1 MDSEQQLK
9 PATSENLQMAGNSS
23 IRQQIHR
30 NAVALIGLL
39 LLCPAASASQDIQ
52 AQISECEACHGPGGA
67 SVEDD
72 VPGLAGMDAD
82 TLLKAMEEFSYYE
95 RHCTTTTY
103 RSGDRPKTPLNM
115 CNVAN
120 TLNDQERQQLAEYF
134 EAR

>member
-1 MDSEQQLK
+1 MKAAIPQDFQV
-9 PATSENLQMAGNSS
+9 TGNPT

-30 NAVALIGLL
+30 NAVALISLL
-39 LLCPAASASQDIQ
+39 LLCPAAAASQDVQ
-52 AQISECEACHGPGGA
+52 SQISECEACHGPGGA
-67 SVEDD
+67 SVEND
-72 VPGLAGMDAD
+72 VPSLAGMDAD
-82 TLLKAMEEFSYYE
+82 TLLKAMEEFHYYE

-120 TLNDQERQQLAEYF
+120 ALDEQERQQLAEYF

>member
-1 MDSEQQLK
+1 MK
-9 PATSENLQMAGNSS
+9 PAASENLHVTGNSS
-23 IRQQIHR
+23 MRQQIHR
-30 NAVALIGLL
+30 NSVALISLL
-39 LLCPAASASQDIQ
+39 LLCQAAAASQNVQSQV
-52 AQISECEACHGPGGA
+52 SECEACHGPGGA

-72 VPGLAGMDAD
+72 VPSLAGMDAD

-115 CNVAN
+115 CNVASA
-120 TLNDQERQQLAEYF
+120 LNDQERRQLAEYF

>member
-1 MDSEQQLK
+1 MKISGILVVG
-9 PATSENLQMAGNSS
+9 L
-23 IRQQIHR
+23 
-30 NAVALIGLL
+30 ALLH
-39 LLCPAASASQDIQ
+39 PAAAACQDIQ
-52 AQISECEACHGPGGA
+52 AQISECEACHGSGGA

-72 VPGLAGMDAD
+72 VPSLAGMDAD
-82 TLLKAMEEFSYYE
+82 ILLKAMEAFSYYE

>member
-1 MDSEQQLK
+1 MK
-9 PATSENLQMAGNSS
+9 AATTEDFQVTGNPT

-30 NAVALIGLL
+30 NAVALISLFIGLVL
-39 LLCPAASASQDIQ
+39 QCPAVAASQDVQ
-52 AQISECEACHGPGGA
+52 SQISECEACHGPGGVSA
-67 SVEDD
+67 EDD
-72 VPGLAGMDAD
+72 VPSLAGMDAGA
-82 TLLKAMEEFSYYE
+82 LLKAMEEFFYYE

-120 TLNDQERQQLAEYF
+120 ALDQQERQQLADYF

>member
-1 MDSEQQLK
+1 MDSEQK
-9 PATSENLQMAGNSS
+9 MEAVTTENPGSTGNPS
-23 IRQQIHR
+23 IRRQIHR
-30 NAVALIGLL
+30 YAVALISLL
-39 LLCPAASASQDIQ
+39 LLCPAAGGSQDVQ
-52 AQISECEACHGPGGA
+52 FLVSECEACHGPGGA

-72 VPGLAGMDAD
+72 VPSLAGMDAD
-82 TLLKAMEEFSYYE
+82 TLLKAMEAFSHYE

-120 TLNDQERQQLAEYF
+120 TLNDQERRQLAEYF

>member
-1 MDSEQQLK
+1 MK
-9 PATSENLQMAGNSS
+9 PAASENLQVMGNSS
-23 IRQQIHR
+23 MRQQIHR
-30 NAVALIGLL
+30 SSVALISLL
-39 LLCPAASASQDIQ
+39 LLCPVAAASQDVQ
-52 AQISECEACHGPGGA
+52 SLVSECEACHGPGGA

-72 VPGLAGMDAD
+72 VPSLAGMDAD

-120 TLNDQERQQLAEYF
+120 TLNDQERRQLAEYF

>member
-1 MDSEQQLK
+1 MK
-9 PATSENLQMAGNSS
+9 TATSENLKVTGNSS

-30 NAVALIGLL
+30 NAVALISLL
-39 LLCPAASASQDIQ
+39 LLYPAAAAASQDVQ
-52 AQISECEACHGPGGA
+52 SQISECEACHGPGGA

-72 VPGLAGMDAD
+72 VPSLAGMDAD
-82 TLLKAMEEFSYYE
+82 TLLKAMEEFYYYE

-120 TLNDQERQQLAEYF
+120 ALDEQERQQLAEYF

>member
-1 MDSEQQLK
+1 MK
-9 PATSENLQMAGNSS
+9 PAASENLQVTGNSS
-23 IRQQIHR
+23 MRQQIHR
-30 NAVALIGLL
+30 NSVALISLL
-39 LLCPAASASQDIQ
+39 LLCQAAAASQNVQSQV
-52 AQISECEACHGPGGA
+52 SECEACHGPGGA

-72 VPGLAGMDAD
+72 VPSLAGMDAD

-115 CNVAN
+115 CNVASA
-120 TLNDQERQQLAEYF
+120 LNDQERRQLAEYF

>member
-1 MDSEQQLK
+1 MKLSKIL
-9 PATSENLQMAGNSS
+9 
-23 IRQQIHR
+23 
-30 NAVALIGLL
+30 LIGLL
-39 LLCPAASASQDIQ
+39 LQCPAAAASEDIQ
-52 AQISECEACHGPGGA
+52 SQINECEACHGPGGV

-72 VPGLAGMDAD
+72 VPSLAGLDAD
-82 TLLKAMEEFSYYE
+82 TLLKAMEEFDYHE

-120 TLNDQERQQLAEYF
+120 TLSDKERRQLAEYF

>member
-1 MDSEQQLK
+1 MK
-9 PATSENLQMAGNSS
+9 AATIENLQSTGNPSM
-23 IRQQIHR
+23 RQQIHR
-30 NAVALIGLL
+30 NAVALICLL
-39 LLCPAASASQDIQ
+39 LLCPAAAASQDVQ
-52 AQISECEACHGPGGA
+52 SLVGECEACHGPGGA

-72 VPGLAGMDAD
+72 VPSLSGMDAD

-115 CNVAN
+115 CNVASA
-120 TLNDQERQQLAEYF
+120 LNDQERRQLAEYF